1 MSLDIGG
8 VFHMAEEIKD
18 LIAKIQKEGVKA
30 AQDQAAQIKAAAD
43 ADAKKIISEAK
54 TEAKKII
61 EQASIEAKQ
70 LNEAT
75 NASLKQA
82 GRDLLISLSKEIN
95 SMLSGLIK
103 TDMHQALT
111 TGELTKIIEALIKNA
126 PLSLGSE
133 IIVSLNQHDKEKLEK
148 EFFRQLGEKVKKQV
162 VLKSSEGIDS
172 GFVISF
178 DAGKSIF
185 DFSGTAL
192 TEYISEFLKPELD
205 KILKS

>member
-1 MSLDIGG
+1 
-8 VFHMAEEIKD
+8 MAEEIKD
-18 LIAKIQKEGVKA
+18 LIAKIQKEGVKV

-43 ADAKKIISEAK
+43 ADAKKIIAEAK
-54 TEAKKII
+54 IEAKKII
-61 EQASIEAKQ
+61 EQANIEAKQ
-70 LNEAT
+70 LDEST

-82 GRDLLISLSKEIN
+82 GRDLLISLRKEIN
-95 SMLSGLIK
+95 SMLSNLIK
-103 TDMHQALT
+103 SDVHQALT
-111 TGELTKIIEALIKNA
+111 ANELTKIIEALIKNA

-133 IIVSLNQHDKEKLEK
+133 IIVSLNQHDKEKLEN
-148 EFFRQLGEKVKKQV
+148 EFFKQLAQNSKKQIT
-162 VLKSSEGIDS
+162 LKSADEIDS

-192 TEYISEFLKPELD
+192 SEYICGFLKPELS

>member
-1 MSLDIGG
+1 
-8 VFHMAEEIKD
+8 MAEEIKD
-18 LIAKIQKEGVKA
+18 LIAKIQKEGVKV
-30 AQDQAAQIKAAAD
+30 AQDQAIQIKAQAD
-43 ADAKKIISEAK
+43 ADAKKIIAEAK

-61 EQASIEAKQ
+61 EQADIEAKR
-70 LNEAT
+70 LDDAT

-82 GRDLLISLSKEIN
+82 GRDLLISLKKEIN
-95 SMLSGLIK
+95 SMLSNLIK
-103 TDMHQALT
+103 SDVHQALT
-111 TGELTKIIEALIKNA
+111 ANELTKIIETLIKNA

-133 IIVSLNQHDKEKLEK
+133 IIVSLNQQDKEKLEK
-148 EFFRQLGEKVKKQV
+148 EFFKQLAQNSKKQI

-192 TEYISEFLKPELD
+192 TEYISGFLKPELS

>member
-1 MSLDIGG
+1 
-8 VFHMAEEIKD
+8 MAEEIKD
-18 LIAKIQKEGVKA
+18 LIEKIQKEGVKA
-30 AQDQAAQIKAAAD
+30 AQDQAAQIKAEAV

-54 TEAKKII
+54 TEANKII
-61 EQASIEAKQ
+61 EQANIEAKQ
-70 LNEAT
+70 LNETT

-82 GRDLLISLSKEIN
+82 GRDLLISLRKEIN
-95 SMLSGLIK
+95 SMLNNLIK
-103 TDMHQALT
+103 QDIHKVLVAD
-111 TGELTKIIEALIKNA
+111 ELAKIIEALIKNA

-133 IIVSLNQHDKEKLEK
+133 IIVSLNQQDKEKLEK
-148 EFFRQLGEKVKKQV
+148 GFFKQLAQNSKKQV

-192 TEYISEFLKPELD
+192 TEYISEFLKPELG